1 MGNLHQV
8 EVVVHV
14 DDALSEGQ
22 QAEMLTH
29 LRSCKGIE
37 DAHFTPGRSQ
47 LLLIDYDRERVQSMD
62 ILGYVR
68 KNHTGVELIGPM

>member
-14 DDALSEGQ
+14 DDALNEGQ
-22 QAEMLTH
+22 QAEMVRQ
-29 LRSCKGIE
+29 LRRCEGIE
-37 DAHFTPGRSQ
+37 DAHFTPGRSH
-47 LLLIDYDRERVQSMD
+47 LLLIDYDRDRVRSMD

-68 KNHTGVELIGPM
+68 RNHTGAELVGPI